1 MHKIFF
7 SMFLQNVIKCFQYW
21 PVEWPSGLRHCTQN
35 QKAVTYSGRLVWA
48 PKKHFSGFL
57 FSVVFQHVVNS
68 SSDQQFH
75 NPSNYSN
82 GLEYKNADRR
92 VKWRQRLKQKKKL
105 SMKNLFIHLTVIT
118 DDASIRFFFYV
129 NSFHCFIWFL
139 LYYLLHLLS
148 SDHFAALMIL

>member
-57 FSVVFQHVVNS
+57 FSVVFQHIAYS

-75 NPSNYSN
+75 NPIISD

-92 VKWRQRLKQKKKL
+92 EKLRQKGWSKRINCQRK
-105 SMKNLFIHLTVIT
+105 SFHSFNYVI

-148 SDHFAALMIL
+148 SDHFAALTIL